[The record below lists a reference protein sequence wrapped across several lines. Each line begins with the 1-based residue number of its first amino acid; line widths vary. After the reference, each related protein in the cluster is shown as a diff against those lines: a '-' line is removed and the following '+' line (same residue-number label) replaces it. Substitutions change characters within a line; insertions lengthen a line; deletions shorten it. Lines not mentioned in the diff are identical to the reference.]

1 MSTRVLIVEDEP
13 NIVESLSFLLRR
25 AGFDVAAAGDGE
37 SALAD
42 LRSQPARLVILD
54 LMLPKANG
62 FEVLKAVRNDP
73 ALAGVRVLVLTAKG
87 QASDRRLA
95 EAIGVD
101 AFMTK
106 PFSNREIMTEVRRLT
121 AG

>member
-25 AGFDVAAAGDGE
+25 AGFDVAATGDGE

-73 ALAGVRVLVLTAKG
+73 ALADVRVLVLTAKG